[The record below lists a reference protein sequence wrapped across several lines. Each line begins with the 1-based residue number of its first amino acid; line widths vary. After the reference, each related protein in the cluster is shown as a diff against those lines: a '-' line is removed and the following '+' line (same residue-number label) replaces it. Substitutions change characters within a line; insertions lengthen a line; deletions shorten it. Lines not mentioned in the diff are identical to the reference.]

1 MTKTLSLSETDLC
14 MICSNVHQDV
24 ADFSSSKAAQKLQRH
39 HYLIMNMIAVINL
52 RVWKKNFKRQF

>member
-52 RVWKKNFKRQF
+52 RV